1 MAWMGLNGQMM
12 SWTAVIPVKRLDSA
26 KSRLTDV
33 GDPRRPEL
41 ALAFF
46 QDVLIA
52 CQSAPSIGLVVVV
65 TDDAEV
71 IACSSGALMCPE
83 PEGGGLNQAML
94 AGAALAQ
101 GPVVAL
107 AGDLPSLTPGALEY
121 VLSLASSHQRSLLSD
136 TQGSGTAMLLCHDNA
151 VFDPHFG
158 FKSRSSHVQFG
169 YSDLALDA
177 PADIRSLL
185 AGARRDVD
193 TPADLWDALRI
204 GVGPNTS
211 EVLGRQP

>member
-1 MAWMGLNGQMM
+1 MGFNRQMM

-71 IACSSGALMCPE
+71 IECSSGALICPE
-83 PEGGGLNQAML
+83 PAGGGLNQAML

-107 AGDLPSLTPGALEY
+107 AGDLPCLTPAALEY
-121 VLSLASSHQRSLLSD
+121 VLSQAGSHERSLVSD
-136 TQGSGTAMLLCHDNA
+136 TQGSGTTMLLCHGHA
-151 VFDPHFG
+151 AFDPHFG
-158 FKSRSSHVQFG
+158 FKSRAAHVEIG
-169 YSDLALDA
+169 NIDIALDA
-177 PADIRSLL
+177 PANIRSLL

-204 GVGPNTS
+204 GVGHKTF
-211 EVLGRQP
+211 EVLGRQT